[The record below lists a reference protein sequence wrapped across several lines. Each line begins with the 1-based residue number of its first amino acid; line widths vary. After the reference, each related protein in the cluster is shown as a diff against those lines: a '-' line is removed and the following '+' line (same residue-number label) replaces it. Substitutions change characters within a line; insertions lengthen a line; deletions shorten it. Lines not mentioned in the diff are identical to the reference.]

1 MKIQLRPYILQDQNQ
16 LVLLANNPN
25 VSANLNDQFPY
36 PFTNQDALN
45 CINKANQ
52 PNSRIIEFAITV
64 DRIFCGAISF
74 TFGHDIYSHCGEI
87 GYWLG
92 QPYWNLG
99 IMNQAI
105 KQMIEYIFTNYDTK
119 IIVAR
124 VFSRNL
130 ASKKILVKNNFELLV
145 SLKNYGYKRGEFLNI
160 ELYELTIEKYQLSL
174 KNQSI

>member
-1 MKIQLRPYILQDQNQ
+1 
-16 LVLLANNPN
+16 
-25 VSANLNDQFPY
+25 
-36 PFTNQDALN
+36 
-45 CINKANQ
+45 
-52 PNSRIIEFAITV
+52 
-64 DRIFCGAISF
+64 
-74 TFGHDIYSHCGEI
+74 
-87 GYWLG
+87 
-92 QPYWNLG
+92 
-99 IMNQAI
+99 MNQAI